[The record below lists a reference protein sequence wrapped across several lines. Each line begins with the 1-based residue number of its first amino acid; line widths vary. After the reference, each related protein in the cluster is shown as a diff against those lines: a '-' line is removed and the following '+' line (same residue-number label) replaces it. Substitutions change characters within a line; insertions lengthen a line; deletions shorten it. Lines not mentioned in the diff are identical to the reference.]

1 MGQGWLSEGKVA
13 GRLQLRHGILQLGD
27 LGRKS
32 GGCRLLAACI
42 GKAVNLIDLN
52 NVDSSMTGGFCTR
65 VAGTH
70 NDKLQAILNELIV
83 VASSGFPAYSS
94 FFSSLKTMTRVKAQP
109 NPRQNAGSSQATF
122 AFWHYSE
129 ASQKKYGDESSVY
142 WWRKTIP
149 LFHLLS
155 LPPSSLAS
163 ANTGVLLRLR
173 VQSMDEHPANQSLD
187 PRSNR
192 PPQACLLRSGGLPIS
207 WSLSCAYEPDEG
219 VSRRANVLEALQ
231 LLTAQSHRWQTI
243 ALTIR
248 TGDII
253 HLASIKGKVPEL
265 SKLVLRLLKGDSQ
278 SSPIPEFDYF
288 LDSPVLKNVDITT
301 TDSPTQPIR
310 ILLPLTRL
318 ESFSARDCDSG
329 ALTSS
334 ILPPPY
340 STHIT
345 LSRLEALRLH
355 ITSTGPLSPLLGLLI
370 LPSLTDL
377 EIRGWHDAAT
387 SIYDIVFEL
396 LRRSGCSLARLSLD
410 SNLGEHPIALSH
422 IFSYCTELTNLE
434 LSDIGSEGFRQLILS
449 GNSPNHVLPKLKRLT
464 LRCTARGGPIIPG
477 IFMLAFRARADALSQ
492 YNRAAGLRPI
502 EEARLLFED
511 DVMLHHQ
518 MTLFE
523 DEEIDTYEHTS
534 PVDVEYKSL
543 ASKARRY
550 LNTKFFMQGEA
561 RAIDHAN
568 LSLHAKM
575 HKLMS
580 QLERID
586 LRTNNSN
593 VLMRRG
599 IPSLLHS
606 VAISPAGSVPGDR
619 IFKFRQRA
627 KALCDKWKPFLVR
640 DIRSFPYRWIYTTP
654 GEAILRYHD
663 PSNDDFMLILR
674 PVAAQDVDKIV
685 EEYLGKRR

>member
-1 MGQGWLSEGKVA
+1 
-13 GRLQLRHGILQLGD
+13 
-27 LGRKS
+27 
-32 GGCRLLAACI
+32 
-42 GKAVNLIDLN
+42 
-52 NVDSSMTGGFCTR
+52 
-65 VAGTH
+65 
-70 NDKLQAILNELIV
+70 
-83 VASSGFPAYSS
+83 
-94 FFSSLKTMTRVKAQP
+94 
-109 NPRQNAGSSQATF
+109 
-122 AFWHYSE
+122 
-129 ASQKKYGDESSVY
+129 
-142 WWRKTIP
+142 
-149 LFHLLS
+149 
-155 LPPSSLAS
+155 
-163 ANTGVLLRLR
+163 
-173 VQSMDEHPANQSLD
+173 MDEHPANQSLD
-187 PRSNR
+187 PMSNR
-192 PPQACLLRSGGLPIS
+192 PPQGMPSPVRWSPNLLGSF
-207 WSLSCAYEPDEG
+207 
-219 VSRRANVLEALQ
+219 

-243 ALTIR
+243 DLTIR
-248 TGDII
+248 SGDMI
-253 HLASIKGKVPEL
+253 HLASIKGRVPEL
-265 SKLVLRLLKGDSQ
+265 SKLVLRLSKGDSQ
-278 SSPIPEFDYF
+278 SSPMPEFDYF

-329 ALTSS
+329 ALLCE
-334 ILPPPY
+334 ILSNQPQNLTTLVYSAQNLFDPPTNLP
-340 STHIT
+340 THIT

-377 EIRGWHDAAT
+377 DTRGWHDAAT

-410 SNLGEHPIALSH
+410 SNLGGHPVALSH
-422 IFSYCTELTNLE
+422 IFSYCTDLTDLE

-449 GNSPNHVLPKLKRLT
+449 GNSPNHVLPKLKRLI
-464 LRCTARGGPIIPG
+464 LRCTARGGPIVAG
-477 IFMLAFRARADALSQ
+477 IFMLMFRARADALSQ
-492 YNRAAGLRPI
+492 YNRAAGLQPI
-502 EEARLLFED
+502 AEARLLFED

-534 PVDVEYKSL
+534 PFDIEYKSL

-568 LSLHAKM
+568 LGLHAKM

-606 VAISPAGSVPGDR
+606 VAISPAGSIPGDR
-619 IFKFRQRA
+619 IFRFRQRA
-627 KALCDKWKPFLVR
+627 KALCDKWKPFMVR
-640 DIRSFPYRWIYTTP
+640 DVRSFPYRWIYTTP
-654 GEAILRYHD
+654 GEAILRYYD
-663 PSNDDFMLILR
+663 PSND
-674 PVAAQDVDKIV
+674 AAQDVDKIV
-685 EEYLGKRR
+685 EEYLGKSP